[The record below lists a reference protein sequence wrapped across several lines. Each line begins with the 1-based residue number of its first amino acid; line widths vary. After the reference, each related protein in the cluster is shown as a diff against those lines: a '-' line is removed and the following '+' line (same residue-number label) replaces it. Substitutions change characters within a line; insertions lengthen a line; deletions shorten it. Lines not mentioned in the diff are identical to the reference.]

1 MPKNDFHKILGLSPG
16 STKKQIK
23 SAFRKLAL
31 KYHPDRNPSPAA
43 RQKFQEITEAY
54 DFLLDNPG
62 AGLKDAAS
70 YDEQVAA
77 EILRREREIMKERAR
92 VQREK
97 QKQQDE
103 YFNRPEWHDPILLL
117 KYAGNYIIFLFALS
131 AVVLPILLAIL
142 GDPASLAGT
151 SIFMIMGVILLVY
164 IYQKG
169 KSWFSMGRFN
179 TSFRELADFFKLIPG
194 KASKDRCCYCR
205 STMADGAPYKIEL
218 LLTIDIEVRSSGALN
233 HSARYKNKR
242 KRVVV
247 PRSARAAYYH
257 RLGSVLKLLFIVLF
271 LVFLPVESVL
281 WRFLAG
287 LLGGGIVSTMVL
299 KLARVR
305 SKISYLFTPG
315 LILKMA
321 IWIFSLLMISSMGPG
336 FNIQISGYVYLVVAG
351 LLFFLDML
359 FDLVIGIFP
368 FYRKMFRPVIK
379 QGTILDSLY
388 KEGYQNYQELPV
400 YSVMYP
406 LIRWLF

>member
-1 MPKNDFHKILGLSPG
+1 MPQKDFYKILGLSSG
-16 STKKQIK
+16 STKKEIK
-23 SAFRKLAL
+23 SAYRKLVL

-43 RQKFQEITEAY
+43 RQKFQEISEAY
-54 DFLLDNPG
+54 DKLLDYQG
-62 AGLKDAAS
+62 AGMEDATS
-70 YDEQVAA
+70 YDEQVAS
-77 EILRREREIMKERAR
+77 EIIKRERELMKQRAR
-92 VQREK
+92 AQREK
-97 QKQQDE
+97 KKQQDE

-117 KYAGNYIIFLFALS
+117 KYAGNYILFLVALS

-151 SIFMIMGVILLVY
+151 SIFIIMGVILLVY

-169 KSWFSMGRFN
+169 LTWFRPGRFN
-179 TSFRELADFFKLIPG
+179 TSFGKLVSFFKLIPG
-194 KASKDRCCYCR
+194 KATKDRCCYCR
-205 STMADGAPYKIEL
+205 STMADGTPYNIEL
-218 LLTIDIEVRSSGALN
+218 LLTIDIEVRSFGALN
-233 HSARYKNKR
+233 HSARYKNRR
-242 KRVVV
+242 KRVVI

-257 RLGSVLKLLFIVLF
+257 RLASLLKLIFIVIF
-271 LVFLPVESVL
+271 LVFFPVESVL
-281 WRFLAG
+281 WRFMAG
-287 LLGGGIVSTMVL
+287 LLGGGIVSTVLL
-299 KLARVR
+299 KLSRVR
-305 SKISYLFTPG
+305 SKVSYLLTPG
-315 LILKMA
+315 LIVKIA
-321 IWIFSLLMISSMGPG
+321 IWIFSLFMISSMGPG

-368 FYRKMFRPVIK
+368 FYRKMFWPVIK

>member
-1 MPKNDFHKILGLSPG
+1 MPKKDFHKILGLSPG

-23 SAFRKLAL
+23 SAYRKLAL

-54 DFLLDNPG
+54 DKLLDNPE

-97 QKQQDE
+97 KKQQDE

-169 KSWFSMGRFN
+169 KSWFCLGRFN
-179 TSFRELADFFKLIPG
+179 TSFRELAGFFKLIPG

-218 LLTIDIEVRSSGALN
+218 LRTIDIEVRSSGALN
-233 HSARYKNKR
+233 HSVRYKNKR

-257 RLGSVLKLLFIVLF
+257 RLGSVLKLLFIMLF
-271 LVFLPVESVL
+271 LVFFPVESVL

-287 LLGGGIVSTMVL
+287 LLGGGIVSAMVL

-336 FNIQISGYVYLVVAG
+336 FNIQLSGYVYLVVAG

-379 QGTILDSLY
+379 QGTLLDSIY